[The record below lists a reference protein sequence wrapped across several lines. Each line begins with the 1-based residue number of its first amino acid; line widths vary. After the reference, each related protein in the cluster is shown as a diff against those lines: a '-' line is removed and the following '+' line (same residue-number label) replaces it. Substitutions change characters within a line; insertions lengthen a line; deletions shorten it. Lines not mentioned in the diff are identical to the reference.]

1 MDEIKGLKEVNFE
14 ELILKYRFPLII
26 LLAGLLVLSLGI
38 FFLKGNLVSQDK
50 VEVLDD
56 STGVHTNDF
65 IIIEVSGEVT
75 TPGVYKLTLNSRVED
90 AIIGAGGF
98 SADADREWVEKTLNR
113 AAKLVDGQKIFIPAK
128 DENSNVDNQ
137 QSSVQSANTFG
148 VYQTNTVGQGSGL
161 TNINSAS
168 KSVLE
173 DLNGI
178 GPVYAQKIIEQRP
191 YSNIEELVSKK
202 VIPKSTYEKIKNEIS
217 VY

>member
-1 MDEIKGLKEVNFE
+1 MQSSALAGFLPMPTGSGLK
-14 ELILKYRFPLII
+14 K
-26 LLAGLLVLSLGI
+26 LL
-38 FFLKGNLVSQDK
+38 
-50 VEVLDD
+50 
-56 STGVHTNDF
+56 
-65 IIIEVSGEVT
+65 
-75 TPGVYKLTLNSRVED
+75 
-90 AIIGAGGF
+90 IGAVSWLTGKRF
-98 SADADREWVEKTLNR
+98 
-113 AAKLVDGQKIFIPAK
+113 FIPAK